1 MSELMTL
8 LESLSSW
15 VAVTDGLSDDAPI
28 DVDHPPQLDEIKRA
42 WEKTRDRL
50 RSALETLTSE
60 PVHHPRSSLAFMN
73 YRSSLRRWMKNLFH
87 FS

>member
-1 MSELMTL
+1 MFELKTL

-15 VAVTDGLSDDAPI
+15 VAVTDGFSGDAPI
-28 DVDHPPQLDEIKRA
+28 DVDHPQELGELKRA

-60 PVHHPRSSLAFMN
+60 PVHHHRSSLASMN
-73 YRSSLRRWMKNLFH
+73 YRFSLRRWMKSLVY